1 MPQLPAPITAARR
14 SGGSPPRSSHCSCTF
29 GQIRAVTVSAS
40 AFEGSS
46 ARGKVIAL
54 PSRTLTLRGRMRQPR
69 RTFSV
74 PITAVGIT
82 GAPVCS
88 ARRPTPRRGLERVP
102 VRIRVPSGKMQTVPP
117 RSTISRAVSIESS
130 SDSPRRIGK
139 APRRE
144 RSQPCQRRSNSSTL
158 AT

>member
-1 MPQLPAPITAARR
+1 M
-14 SGGSPPRSSHCSCTF
+14 SSHCSSTL

-40 AFEGSS
+40 ACDGRS
-46 ARGKVIAL
+46 ARGKVIAR
-54 PSRTLTLRGRMRQPR
+54 PRRTFTLRGRIFQPR
-69 RTFSV
+69 RTCSV
-74 PITAVGIT
+74 PSTAVGIT

-88 ARRPTPRRGLERVP
+88 ASRPTPRFGAASAP

-117 RSTISRAVSIESS
+117 RSTTRRAVSIESS

-139 APRRE
+139 APSRE
-144 RSQPCQRRSNSSTL
+144 RIQPCQRRSNSSTL

>member
-14 SGGSPPRSSHCSCTF
+14 IGGRPPRSSHCSSTL

-40 AFEGSS
+40 AGEGLA

-54 PSRTLTLRGRMRQPR
+54 PSRTLTLRGRIRQPR
-69 RTFSV
+69 RTSSV
-74 PITAVGIT
+74 PSTAVGIT
-82 GAPVCS
+82 GAPVCR
-88 ARRPTPRRGLERVP
+88 ARRPTPRFGAASAPL
-102 VRIRVPSGKMQTVPP
+102 RIRVPSGKMQTVPP
-117 RSTISRAVSIESS
+117 RSTTRRAVSTESS

-139 APRRE
+139 APSRE
-144 RSQPCQRRSNSSTL
+144 RSQPCQRRSKSSTL